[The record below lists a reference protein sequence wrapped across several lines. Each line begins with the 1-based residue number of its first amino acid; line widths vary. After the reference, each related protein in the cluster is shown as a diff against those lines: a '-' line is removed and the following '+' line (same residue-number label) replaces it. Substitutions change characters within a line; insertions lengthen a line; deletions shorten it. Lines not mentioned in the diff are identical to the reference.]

1 MRAGSRQARSRP
13 GRTGRGAAGQRRPV
27 SAVRPERPE
36 RLERLAGPVVR
47 AAGMDVESV
56 EVTPAGRRHVVKI
69 VVDADGGVSLDDMA
83 EVSRALSR
91 ELDTSDALGDT
102 PYTLEVSSPG
112 VDRPLTEP
120 RHWRRA
126 AGRLVRVPATPQ
138 ESSAQESSGQRPSAG
153 EAERN
158 TTRILRGRV
167 VSAGEDGVVLDID
180 GEQRT
185 FGYAE
190 LGPGRVELE
199 FGRGDGG
206 ERHGH

>member
-1 MRAGSRQARSRP
+1 
-13 GRTGRGAAGQRRPV
+13 V
-27 SAVRPERPE
+27 SAARPEQPE
-36 RLERLAGPVVR
+36 RLARLAGPVVR
-47 AAGMDVESV
+47 AAGMDLEFV
-56 EVTPAGRRHVVKI
+56 EVTPAGRRRVVKV

-83 EVSRALSR
+83 EVSRALAR
-91 ELDTSDALGDT
+91 ELDASDAMGDT

-126 AGRLVRVPATPQ
+126 AGRLVRVPVTPQ
-138 ESSAQESSGQRPSAG
+138 ESAAQESSGQGPSAG
-153 EAERN
+153 ETERN
-158 TTRILRGRV
+158 AIRILRGRV
-167 VSAGEDGVVLDID
+167 VSAGEDGVVLEID